1 MDFLIFAN
9 NIVMQQEIVTP
20 SDYKITRPIAEETAL
35 QSAMQTVSQEIENT
49 ATSVALMHEKVVG
62 AKCFTLDNALVVAV
76 ILQPIYLKSERDC
89 CLNEIKTTVESKTS
103 VTTLVT
109 TDIDVYTKIKSEMT
123 IEHKAALYKKVTD
136 RL

>member
-9 NIVMQQEIVTP
+9 NIVMQQEIVT
-20 SDYKITRPIAEETAL
+20 SDYKIARPIAEETAL
-35 QSAMQTVSQEIENT
+35 QGALQTVSQEIENT

-76 ILQPIYLKSERDC
+76 ILQPIYLKSERDG

-123 IEHKAALYKKVTD
+123 IEQKAALYKKVTD